1 MDLSRKAPPCAL
13 VIFGASGDLTRRK
26 LLPALRGLAEEGR
39 LGEEVVVVGVA
50 RTPMTDEAFR
60 EMAADVGDGPSQS
73 WSRVLSRARY
83 VAGDYDDPSTYATLA
98 KVLDGADASL
108 GTQGNRLFYLAL
120 PPQLFGHVARH
131 LGEAGLSRPV
141 GDGFARLV
149 IEKPFG
155 WDFESA
161 RDLYAEIST
170 SFAEEQI
177 FRIDHYLAKE
187 TVQNLL
193 ALRFATSVFE
203 PMWNRTWIDNV
214 QVTVAETIGVG
225 ERGESYEGTGAVRD
239 IVQNHVLQV
248 LSLLLMEAPASFHPE
263 AIRDEKLKL
272 LRAIRPLGEGDA
284 IEHCAVRGQYAR
296 GGTREHPMPGYREEP
311 GVDPLS
317 KVETFVALKLE
328 INNWRWAGVPV
339 FVRTGKRLPVRV
351 TELAMEFKQPPQL
364 PFLPAGDRAS
374 SPDALIVRV
383 YPDEGLSLQFG
394 AKVPGHEFNIRQA
407 SMDFRY
413 ATDEEGQ
420 GAEAYER
427 VLLDAL
433 VGDAT
438 LFVRADEVGRAW
450 RIVDPLLEAWAQSND
465 PIPLYEASSWGPREA
480 NELLSREGRH
490 WRLSG

>member
-1 MDLSRKAPPCAL
+1 MDSSRKSPPCAL

-39 LGEEVVVVGVA
+39 LGEEVVVIGVA
-50 RTPMTDEAFR
+50 RTAMSDEQFA
-60 EMAADVGDGPSQS
+60 EMAADAGDRPSEP
-73 WSRVLSRARY
+73 WSRVLSRAHY
-83 VAGDYDDPSTYATLA
+83 VAGDYDDPSTYADLA
-98 KVLDGADASL
+98 KALADADATQ
-108 GTQGNRLFYLAL
+108 GTAGNRLYYLAL
-120 PPQLFGHVARH
+120 PPQLFGHVARR
-131 LGEAGLSRPV
+131 LGEAGLAQPA
-141 GDGFARLV
+141 GDGFCRLV

-161 RDLYAEIST
+161 RSLYAEISS
-170 SFAEEQI
+170 SFHEDQI

-193 ALRFATSVFE
+193 ALRFATAVFE

-248 LSLLLMEAPASFHPE
+248 LSLLLMEAPASFHAE

-272 LRAIRPLGEGDA
+272 LRAIRPLGEAGPIDQY
-284 IEHCAVRGQYAR
+284 AVRGQYAR

-317 KVETFVALKLE
+317 SVETFVALKLE

-339 FVRTGKRLPVRV
+339 YVRTGKRLPERV
-351 TELAMEFKQPPQL
+351 TELALEFKQPPQL
-364 PFLPAGDRAS
+364 PFLPAGDRAT
-374 SPDALIVRV
+374 SPDALVVRV
-383 YPDEGLSLQFG
+383 YPDEGLSLQFS
-394 AKVPGHEFNIRQA
+394 AKVPGHEFNLRQA
-407 SMDFRY
+407 AMEFRY
-413 ATDEEGQ
+413 ATEEEGE

-450 RIVDPLLEAWAQSND
+450 RIVDPLLEAWAASRE
-465 PIPLYEASSWGPREA
+465 PIPLYGAASWGPREA
-480 NELLSREGRH
+480 NDLLARDGRH